1 MESERPGLESWLPHV
16 LDEGLWPVASVSL
29 CLSFYM
35 CEIGMTVVMTSKGL
49 VGLFKKRYYNKQY
62 KIYIYNINHTK

>member
-1 MESERPGLESWLPHV
+1 MEPKRPGLESWLPHV
-16 LDEGLWPVASVSL
+16 LDEGLLPVAPVSL

-49 VGLFKKRYYNKQY
+49 VGL
-62 KIYIYNINHTK
+62 

>member
-1 MESERPGLESWLPHV
+1 MESERPGLESWLPQV
-16 LDEGLWPVASVSL
+16 LDEELWPVASVSL

-49 VGLFKKRYYNKQY
+49 VGLFLKRYYNK
-62 KIYIYNINHTK
+62 